1 MAVSNRDS
9 DEFIIKINKINQ
21 TQTVQ
26 TTHKQTQPPQRRK
39 SSNTSNANV
48 SDDLQL
54 AISKML
60 PTVNFGG
67 VDVKPQVR
75 ETSRH
80 DFQPFHTHESPP
92 HHPMSMI
99 CRFSQLPPFYK
110 SAESREKC
118 SGCSGWWWISMIFW
132 RRFFKKFLNN
142 FSVFKFCKIC
152 KHKKILRNIFE
163 KSSKHFQNFFNF
175 GKFCKI

>member
-26 TTHKQTQPPQRRK
+26 TTHKQTQPSQRRK

-99 CRFSQLPPFYK
+99 LDFPNCHHFTNPPK
-110 SAESREKC
+110 VEKNVPAAQVD
-118 SGCSGWWWISMIFW
+118 GEI
-132 RRFFKKFLNN
+132 R
-142 FSVFKFCKIC
+142 
-152 KHKKILRNIFE
+152 
-163 KSSKHFQNFFNF
+163 
-175 GKFCKI
+175 